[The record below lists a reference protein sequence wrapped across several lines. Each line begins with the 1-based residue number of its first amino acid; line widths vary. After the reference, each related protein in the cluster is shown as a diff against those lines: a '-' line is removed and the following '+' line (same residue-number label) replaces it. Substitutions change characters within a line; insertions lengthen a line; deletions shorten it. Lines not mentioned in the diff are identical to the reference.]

1 MAKMMGC
8 VSEISDWVA
17 NQSGNNVE
25 KRNAKSLVV
34 NERRQKIVLS
44 MSVKQM
50 QDVYEVA
57 VKDLS
62 ESTRSVFKEF

>member
-1 MAKMMGC
+1 MCIA
-8 VSEISDWVA
+8 EISDWVA

-57 VKDLS
+57 VKT
-62 ESTRSVFKEF
+62 E

>member
-1 MAKMMGC
+1 MCIA
-8 VSEISDWVA
+8 EISDWVA
-17 NQSGNNVE
+17 NQSRNNVE
-25 KRNAKSLVV
+25 KRNAESLVV
-34 NERRQKIVLS
+34 RRQKIVLS

>member
-1 MAKMMGC
+1 MYAGIAYSLVC
-8 VSEISDWVA
+8 IAEI
-17 NQSGNNVE
+17 VE
-25 KRNAKSLVV
+25 KRNAESLVV
-34 NERRQKIVLS
+34 RRQKIVLS

>member
-1 MAKMMGC
+1 M
-8 VSEISDWVA
+8 
-17 NQSGNNVE
+17 
-25 KRNAKSLVV
+25 
-34 NERRQKIVLS
+34 LS

-62 ESTRSVFKEF
+62 ESTRSVAKNFYLSEVLMYLYFIVDIFNPRKYEVRRVSSYFCAGSKSL

>member
-25 KRNAKSLVV
+25 KRNAESLVV
-34 NERRQKIVLS
+34 RRQKIVLS

>member
-17 NQSGNNVE
+17 NQSRNNVE
-25 KRNAKSLVV
+25 KRNAESLVV
-34 NERRQKIVLS
+34 RRQKIVLS

-57 VKDLS
+57 VKT
-62 ESTRSVFKEF
+62 E

>member
-1 MAKMMGC
+1 MCIA
-8 VSEISDWVA
+8 EISDWVA
-17 NQSGNNVE
+17 NQSRNNVYVE
-25 KRNAKSLVV
+25 KRNAESLVV
-34 NERRQKIVLS
+34 RRQKIVLS